1 VLLAQGSSLL
11 FPFSIGGLLI
21 FFIIKNIKSTIIK
34 ITLTLIIGITALF
47 IGSGW
52 NKSLTTQN
60 VPKQE
65 IVNKQQ
71 KQEVGKLKEYKITER
86 ILSEQVVGENL
97 NDTYAESLK
106 EEPAKDK
113 ELVLRVVVPSNIN
126 EADLKFGTG
135 NQISG

>member
-1 VLLAQGSSLL
+1 M
-11 FPFSIGGLLI
+11 
-21 FFIIKNIKSTIIK
+21 
-34 ITLTLIIGITALF
+34 
-47 IGSGW
+47 
-52 NKSLTTQN
+52 TTQN